1 METIEITK
9 DEYNQ
14 LHARIAELEADVNEA
29 EEDVVFLRCLENAG
43 VDNWDGYDYARE
55 EFNEIWDD
63 NDEQ

>member
-14 LHARIAELEADVNEA
+14 LQARIVELEDEVDDMR
-29 EEDVVFLRCLENAG
+29 EDVTFLRCLESQG

-55 EFNEIWDD
+55 EFNEIWGDD
-63 NDEQ
+63 DE